1 MNIILIAP
9 PAGGKGTQSNMI
21 CSDYNLAHISTGDLL
36 RNEVARGNTELASI
50 MNSGKLVDDK
60 IVLKLIDEYIS
71 SNVSSKGFLFDGFPR
86 NVLQANEL
94 DKILES
100 HNSKIDYVILLDIDK
115 DLASKRIS
123 GRRSCPNCGATYNI
137 YFDDMKP
144 NMDGLCDNCGNSL
157 VSRADDSE
165 ETYAKRYETY
175 LESTKPLI
183 DFYKDKDILYTIDAS
198 GTPLET
204 YKQIKDIVEVI

>member
-9 PAGGKGTQSNMI
+9 PAGGKGTQSKMI

-36 RNEVARGNTELASI
+36 RSEVARGNSELESI
-50 MNSGKLVDDK
+50 MNSGGLVADE

-71 SNVSSKGFLFDGFPR
+71 NNIASNGFLFDGFPR
-86 NVLQANEL
+86 NISQAKEL
-94 DKILES
+94 DKILAKYD
-100 HNSKIDYVILLDIDK
+100 NQIDYVILLDIDK

-123 GRRSCPNCGATYNI
+123 GRRSCSNCGASYNI
-137 YFDDMKP
+137 YFDSMKP
-144 NMDGLCDNCGNSL
+144 KCDGLCDKCGSEL
-157 VSRADDSE
+157 ISREDDNP

-183 DFYKDKDILYTIDAS
+183 DFYRNENKLYSIDAS
-198 GTPLET
+198 NTPEET
-204 YKQIKDIVEVI
+204 YKHIKDIVEVI